1 MKFRKLRIAFSAAC
15 LIACMLLIELWVR
28 SYRKCDQCWGHFPNG
43 TTFEID
49 SISGYVWAGIV
60 HWNYPSSL
68 MLRTSQLSKE
78 SEEKYANLPKF
89 RFMEQIGGSGLGT
102 CVFAAPHWFLI
113 ILALGVAAVSWV
125 PLRFSIRTLLIAT
138 TLVAVMLGLIVWRR

>member
-1 MKFRKLRIAFSAAC
+1 VRYRKLRIAWSVVWGIAAV
-15 LIACMLLIELWVR
+15 LLVVLWVR
-28 SYRKCDQCWGHFPNG
+28 SYRNCDQCWGHFPNG

-60 HWNYPSSL
+60 YWNYPSPL
-68 MLRTSQLSKE
+68 MLTTSQLSKE

-113 ILALGVAAVSWV
+113 ILALGVAAVSWA
-125 PLRFSIRTLLIAT
+125 PWRFSLRTLLIAT
-138 TLVAVMLGLIVWRR
+138 MLVAVGLGLIAWLR